1 MAQVN
6 YCVQAKEFD
15 TTNIVSRLLQAIQQP
30 HQNMSEMQY
39 KNLIPH
45 TLRMTELWGN
55 TPVLWSPDHSF
66 HTHSDQKSKIW
77 KVYCLT
83 HRTLRT

>member
-45 TLRMTELWGN
+45 TLRMTEL
-55 TPVLWSPDHSF
+55 
-66 HTHSDQKSKIW
+66 
-77 KVYCLT
+77 
-83 HRTLRT
+83 